1 MGCQYSRVFRPSDTR
16 GQGPELL
23 VLAHGLGLTQRDVNV
38 IWQRFKAFD
47 LDSGGTISINEFIVV
62 GVLEQAE
69 IYGKLIFRL
78 WDSDASGGL
87 DFTEFLCAVWSI
99 ASADR
104 HQLAVFVHQL
114 FDFDDDK
121 VLDAAELA
129 FVGNVLWGFRPSPQV
144 SKAIARLDENSDGAV
159 SQEEFVDKVRSVATI
174 MQPAFTFKL
183 FLQEKTLGPARWEQ
197 LTEKRSKLFGTKSLY
212 EIFALTAHGIR
223 KMKSGPLAMIR
234 ELSRSTKMGSGG
246 FGADAA
252 PPKVTEDKLEEAH
265 EMVLMTQDRVARIK
279 AKEKARAAS
288 GKATLKQM
296 HREAIKLAN
305 SGSQIAFARDP
316 RVNAKTLLKG
326 GVLQPK
332 DWDTD
337 STVSDDSVQMEIKMP
352 KAHHL
357 PEPLE
362 PLQKNFVNRTSPAV
376 AIWSMMSGAAPG
388 LAPDFE
394 PKYGPQH
401 SPKRYKGRRSSM
413 KQSGGGIANI
423 SLSNGRG
430 RKQKSSDVQTEEPGY

>member
-1 MGCQYSRVFRPSDTR
+1 MGCQQSRAFRPSGIR

-23 VLAHGLGLTQRDVNV
+23 VLAHGLGLTQRDVNM
-38 IWQRFKAFD
+38 IWQTFNAFD

-78 WDSDASGGL
+78 WDSNASGGL

-99 ASADR
+99 ASADPQ
-104 HQLAVFVHQL
+104 QLAVFVHQL

-144 SKAIARLDENSDGAV
+144 SKAIARLDKNSDGAV
-159 SQEEFVDKVRSVATI
+159 SREEFVDKVRSVATI

-197 LTEKRSKLFGTKSLY
+197 LTEKRSKLFGTKSMFD
-212 EIFALTAHGIR
+212 IFALTAHGIR

-234 ELSRSTKMGSGG
+234 ELSRSTKICSGSG
-246 FGADAA
+246 AT
-252 PPKVTEDKLEEAH
+252 PPKVTEDKLEVAH

-279 AKEKARAAS
+279 AKEKSRVAS
-288 GKATLKQM
+288 GKASLKQM
-296 HREAIKLAN
+296 HRDAIKLAN

-316 RVNAKTLLKG
+316 RINAKTLLKG
-326 GVLQPK
+326 GVLQQK

-337 STVSDDSVQMEIKMP
+337 STVSDDSVQMEISMP

-362 PLQKNFVNRTSPAV
+362 PLQQNFVNRSSPAV
-376 AIWSMMSGAAPG
+376 AIWSMISGAAPG
-388 LAPDFE
+388 LSPEFE
-394 PKYGPQH
+394 PKCGPQH
-401 SPKRYKGRRSSM
+401 SPKRYTRSSSPI
-413 KQSGGGIANI
+413 KRSGRDIVNI
-423 SLSNGRG
+423 SLPNGRG
-430 RKQKSSDVQTEEPGY
+430 RKQKSSAEQTEDSGY